1 MNPLIV
7 GIIFIFLFLILLFLR
22 VPIAYAMLA
31 VGFFGVAVLTRFS
44 TAFNLV
50 TMNFYSEF
58 SKYTMIVVPM
68 YVWMGFLAY
77 ESGIGS
83 RLYNFADKLLGH
95 LPGGLAMA
103 TQAASALFGAICG
116 STTATAATMGAI
128 AIPEMNK
135 YKYDVSLST
144 ASVAAGGVLG
154 ILIPPSVVFIVY
166 GIATEQSIS
175 KLFKAGIIPG
185 ILLTLLYILAIY
197 ILTLRNPDIAP
208 KGEKSTFQEKIKAL
222 RGGLWEVILIFS
234 FSLGGMFAGWFTP
247 SEAGSIGAG
256 GVLLITILEKSL
268 SWEGFKKSLVK
279 TTETVAM
286 IMLLLV
292 GATVFGRFLALST
305 IPFKLAE
312 WAGNLPLPPFAI
324 MLVIIFIYLVLGMF
338 IDALAMILLTI
349 PIFYPVVVNV
359 LGYDPIWFGVIIV
372 LVGGMGNITP
382 PVGMNVYII
391 KGVTKDVELE
401 QIFNGVW
408 PFVFAIISCILIL
421 IAFPSLVTFFV

>member
-234 FSLGGMFAGWFTP
+234 FSLGGMFVGWFTP

>member
-208 KGEKSTFQEKIKAL
+208 KGEK
-222 RGGLWEVILIFS
+222 
-234 FSLGGMFAGWFTP
+234 
-247 SEAGSIGAG
+247 
-256 GVLLITILEKSL
+256 
-268 SWEGFKKSLVK
+268 
-279 TTETVAM
+279 
-286 IMLLLV
+286 
-292 GATVFGRFLALST
+292 
-305 IPFKLAE
+305 
-312 WAGNLPLPPFAI
+312 
-324 MLVIIFIYLVLGMF
+324 
-338 IDALAMILLTI
+338 
-349 PIFYPVVVNV
+349 
-359 LGYDPIWFGVIIV
+359 
-372 LVGGMGNITP
+372 
-382 PVGMNVYII
+382 
-391 KGVTKDVELE
+391 
-401 QIFNGVW
+401 
-408 PFVFAIISCILIL
+408 
-421 IAFPSLVTFFV
+421 